1 MMIKKI
7 SDWTFQW
14 KISFNPDV
22 SKQLQEN
29 IFSQKIK
36 AIKTD
41 LSLVPNNINV
51 SQINS
56 QKSLEVS

>member
-41 LSLVPNNINV
+41 LSLVPNNTNV

>member
-22 SKQLQEN
+22 SKQLQEV

-36 AIKTD
+36 VIKTD
-41 LSLVPNNINV
+41 YPWFPTILMCLKLTLKNH
-51 SQINS
+51 
-56 QKSLEVS
+56 

>member
-22 SKQLQEN
+22 SKQLQED

>member
-14 KISFNPDV
+14 KISLNSDV
-22 SKQLQEN
+22 SKQPQEV

-36 AIKTD
+36 VIKTD
-41 LSLVPNNINV
+41 LSLVPNNTNV
-51 SQINS
+51 SQINC

>member
-7 SDWTFQW
+7 SDWTFQR

>member
-7 SDWTFQW
+7 SDRTFQW
-14 KISFNPDV
+14 KISFNPYV
-22 SKQLQEN
+22 SKQLQQV

>member
-7 SDWTFQW
+7 SDWTFQR
-14 KISFNPDV
+14 KISFNLDV

-41 LSLVPNNINV
+41 LSLVPNNTNV